1 MKGKVKVPGRI
12 ISSLGI
18 VLVTIFAI
26 VTNAASNP
34 GEIGL
39 TKSAKRKS
47 DYGRES
53 TVSLSVNANNYITK
67 KKLDVVLVLDGSGS
81 MKERVEDKSRE
92 SRLTA
97 AKNSAKTFI
106 TKLMDGQND
115 VKIGLVE
122 FGTNVRNVQSLTE
135 SKSVATN
142 FINNKYS
149 ANGGTNL
156 QEGIAQAHQLLEEGA
171 RDDAKQLVVILTDG
185 VPTFFGPVKFYSR
198 EYQMWV
204 PCGNGS
210 SDSLTSHQAEC
221 NYLKPSEA
229 AKNEL
234 DSLKE
239 KYNQADVYTITFGN
253 EEEAAKILA
262 TVNKKNENPLYDN
275 FKALTELDLT
285 NLFNKILNQTID
297 TIGKGSVVTDI
308 IPSTFKLTEKS
319 KKELTEKGI
328 KYVEN
333 NDGTTTLT
341 WNIGIIKANT
351 NYDLSYDVIA
361 EDEYHG
367 SMYTNT
373 KATLNTTVAK
383 DNPNY
388 KGKTDISLDFN
399 KPVTEVPIITKD
411 DSYSGYENEK
421 VSGSI
426 LDNDLN
432 KITEKDKKDSSDTVE
447 VKDNLIIKETESVVK
462 NSDGTYNIYQD
473 GVLQGVLTI
482 DNDGKFDFVPS
493 KGVTGE
499 VKFDYSIDTLVITNG
514 KIDKVYSN
522 TSTVTIT
529 IKEKA
534 KISISGVKTWVDNNN
549 QDGKRPDSIIINL
562 LQNGKKID
570 SKEVTSDDNWQYEF
584 VNLPKYVDGHENDSK
599 YENKYTI
606 TEDEVTDYTT
616 TIEGNNVVNTHEI
629 EKISIEGV
637 KTWIDNDNQD
647 GKRPDSITVNLKADG
662 KVIDS
667 KEVTS
672 NDEWKYSFTDL
683 DKYSNG
689 KEIEYTVSENAVK
702 DYKTE
707 IVGYDITNTHEK
719 ELTEVTVNK
728 KWNDDNNRDG
738 IRPDSIKVDLKANG
752 KVVKNAT
759 IKATD
764 NWTYTFTKL
773 DKYSN
778 GKEINYTIEEESIN
792 GYKEEIDNYNITN
805 THKIEKT
812 TISGVKTW
820 IDNNNQD
827 GIRPDSI
834 KISLKADG
842 KVIATKEVTETD
854 NWKYS
859 FTDLPVYE
867 NGKKIEYT
875 ISEDKVSGYT
885 EVVTGYNITNTHK
898 TETTTVTV
906 NKIWNDFSNNDGVR
920 PNSIKINL
928 YANGK
933 LVKEGVVV
941 TGNGDNWSYKF
952 KDLPMNENG
961 EKINYTVTEDAVD
974 NYETSIDGLT
984 ITNTHEKELTEIT
997 VNKKWN
1003 DDNNRDGIRP
1013 DSIKV
1018 DLKANGKVV
1027 KNATIKATDNW
1038 TYTFTKLDKYSNGKE
1053 INYTI
1058 EEESINGYKE
1068 EIDNYNIT
1076 NTHKIEKTTISG
1088 VKTWIDNNNQ
1098 DGIRPDSIKIS
1109 LKADGKVIATKEV
1122 TETDN
1127 WKYSFTDLPVY
1138 ENGKK
1143 IEYTIS
1149 EDKVSGYTEVV
1160 TGYNITNTHKTETTT
1175 VTVNKIWNDFSN
1187 NDGVRPNSIKINLYA
1202 NGKLVKEGVVVTGN
1216 GDNWSY
1222 TFKDLPM
1229 NENGEKIN
1237 YSVTE
1242 EAVDNYETSIN
1253 GLTITNT
1260 HENEKTSING
1270 TKSWND
1276 NNNQDGIRPDSIKVN
1291 LKANGKVIA
1300 TKEVTE
1306 RDNWEYSFTNLDKY
1320 SNGLEIKYE
1329 ITEEE
1334 VAGYTG
1340 VVSSYNITNTHNPIK
1355 TSLPVAKKWV
1365 DSNNQDGIRPDS
1377 IIIDLYADGILLS
1390 DKTVTI
1396 KNTDN
1401 WTYTYTDLDKY
1412 SDGREINYTVKER
1425 EVQDYTTTYEV
1436 TDDGINVINTHS
1448 PSKITI
1454 NGTKTWSDN
1463 DNNDG
1468 IRPDSITLRLS
1479 GKVGD
1484 NEVVNKIITVTE
1496 ANDWKYSFTELP
1508 EYNDGSLISYTISE
1522 DAVMGYNT
1530 SIDGY
1535 NIVNSHTDE
1544 EVTIEG
1550 IKTWSDNNNQDGI
1563 RPDSIKINLL
1573 ADGEVVDSKTVTET
1587 DDWKYSFTKNKYR
1600 NGKEISYTIEEV
1612 DVTTGY
1618 TAIVTDYN
1626 VTNKHTPETLS
1637 YTVKKNWNDFNNN
1650 DGIRPDSIKVSI
1662 KANGVVKESIT
1673 LSDDNN
1679 WTYTFSNLPRYEKGK
1694 EIEYS
1699 IVEDD
1704 VKGYVSSFEE
1714 KKLDQDNNITTVITN
1729 THEIENKEIVITK
1742 TWISDGTVYQPDEIE
1757 VSLFADGEY
1766 LYDIKVSKDMNW
1778 THIINNLPKYKN
1790 GEEINYS
1797 IKEKEIDGYTTT
1809 YDGYNIINTMIP
1821 LEIGE
1826 IIPPMTGVNNSS
1838 NSLFELILF
1847 INTLLMGSILMRKA
1861 LC

>member
-1 MKGKVKVPGRI
+1 MKGKSKIPKGV
-12 ISSLGI
+12 ISSFGI
-18 VLVTIFAI
+18 ALVMIFAI
-26 VTNAASNP
+26 VTNAAGDP
-34 GEIGL
+34 GEINL
-39 TKSAKRKS
+39 TKSAKRKD

-53 TVSLSVNANNYITK
+53 TVSLSINANNYTTK
-67 KKLDVVLVLDGSGS
+67 KKLDVVLVLDGSSS
-81 MKERVEDKSRE
+81 MSNSVGGYSRE
-92 SRLTA
+92 TRLEA
-97 AKNSAKTFI
+97 AKNSANTFI

-115 VKIGLVE
+115 VQIGLVE
-122 FGTNVRNVQSLTE
+122 FGTNVRDSLSLT
-135 SKSVATN
+135 SNKNSATN
-142 FINNKYS
+142 FINTKYD
-149 ANGGTNL
+149 ADGGTNL
-156 QEGIAQAHQLLEEGA
+156 QEGIQKAHQLLNDGA
-171 RDDAKQLVVILTDG
+171 RSDAKQLVVILTDG
-185 VPTFFGPVKFYSR
+185 VPTFFGPARFYSR
-198 EYQMWV
+198 RYNMYV
-204 PCGNGS
+204 PCGDGQT
-210 SDSLTSHQAEC
+210 DSLTSHQAEC
-221 NYLKPSEA
+221 NYQKPSEA

-234 DSLKE
+234 DSLKTD
-239 KYNQADVYTITFGN
+239 YNQADVYTITFGD
-253 EEEAAKILA
+253 ESEAAKILA
-262 TVNKKNENPLYDN
+262 TVNGKNDNPLYDN
-275 FKALTELDLT
+275 YKALTELELT
-285 NLFNKILNQTID
+285 NLFDRILNQTID
-297 TIGKGSVVTDI
+297 TIGKGSVVTDT
-308 IPSTFKLTEKS
+308 IPNTFKLTEEA
-319 KKELTEKGI
+319 KKKLESEGI
-328 KYVEN
+328 SYVEN
-333 NDGTTTLT
+333 SDGTTTLT
-341 WNIGIIKANT
+341 WNVGVIKANT
-351 NYDLSYDVIA
+351 NYELTYDVVA
-361 EDEYHG
+361 ADDYHG

-373 KATLNTTVAK
+373 SATLNTTVGV
-383 DNPNY
+383 DNPKY
-388 KGKTDISLDFN
+388 GGKTDIKLDFN

-411 DSYSGYENEK
+411 DSYSGYENET

-432 KITEKDKKDSSDTVE
+432 KITETDKANNDDIVE
-447 VKDNLIIKETESVVK
+447 VRDTLIIKETDSVVR

-482 DNDGKFDFVPS
+482 DNSGKFDFVPAN
-493 KGVTGE
+493 GITGE
-499 VKFDYSIDTLVITNG
+499 VKFDYSINTDVITNG
-514 KIDKVYSN
+514 KADRVYSN

-529 IKEKA
+529 IKGKA
-534 KISISGVKTWVDNNN
+534 KVSISGIKTWIDNNN

-570 SKEVTSDDNWQYEF
+570 SKEVTSDDNWHYEF
-584 VNLPKYVDGHENDSK
+584 VNLPKYANGHENESK

-616 TIEGNNVVNTHEI
+616 IIEGNNVINTHEI

-647 GKRPDSITVNLKADG
+647 GKRPESITVNLKANG
-662 KVIDS
+662 KVITT
-667 KEVTS
+667 KEVTAA
-672 NDEWKYSFTDL
+672 DGWKYSFTDL

-707 IVGYDITNTHEK
+707 INGYDITNTHEK
-719 ELTEVTVNK
+719 ELTEITVNK

-752 KVVKNAT
+752 KVVKTVT
-759 IKATD
+759 IKASD
-764 NWTYTFTKL
+764 NWTYTFTNL

-778 GKEINYTIEEESIN
+778 GEEINYTVEEKTITGYESEVN
-792 GYKEEIDNYNITN
+792 GYEIIN
-805 THKIEKT
+805 THEIAKT
-812 TISGVKTW
+812 TIEGVKTW
-820 IDNNNQD
+820 IDNDNQD

-842 KVIATKEVTETD
+842 KVIATKEVTEKD
-854 NWKYS
+854 EWKYS

-867 NGKKIEYT
+867 NGKKINYT
-875 ISEDKVSGYT
+875 ISEDKVASYTGVVSGYD
-885 EVVTGYNITNTHK
+885 ITNTHK
-898 TETTTVTV
+898 TETTTITV
-906 NKIWNDFSNNDGVR
+906 NKIWEDSSNNDGVR
-920 PNSIKINL
+920 PDSIKINL

-941 TGNGDNWSYKF
+941 TGNGDNWSYTF

-961 EKINYTVTEDAVD
+961 EKINYTVTEETVA

-1027 KNATIKATDNW
+1027 KTVTIKASDNW
-1038 TYTFTKLDKYSNGKE
+1038 TYTFTNLDKYSNGEE
-1053 INYTI
+1053 INYTV
-1058 EEESINGYKE
+1058 EEKTITGYESEVNGYE
-1068 EIDNYNIT
+1068 IT
-1076 NTHKIEKTTISG
+1076 NTHEIAKTTIEG
-1088 VKTWIDNNNQ
+1088 VKTWIDNDNQ

-1122 TETDN
+1122 TEKDE

-1143 IEYTIS
+1143 INYTIS
-1149 EDKVSGYTEVV
+1149 EDKVASYTGVVSGYD
-1160 TGYNITNTHKTETTT
+1160 ITNTHKTETTT
-1175 VTVNKIWNDFSN
+1175 ITVNKIWEDSSN
-1187 NDGVRPNSIKINLYA
+1187 NDGVRPDSIKINLYA

-1237 YSVTE
+1237 YTVTE
-1242 EAVDNYETSIN
+1242 ETVANYETSID
-1253 GLTITNT
+1253 GLTITNN
-1260 HENEKTSING
+1260 HQNEKISISG
-1270 TKSWND
+1270 IKTWND
-1276 NNNQDGIRPDSIKVN
+1276 NNNQDGIRPDSIKVS

-1300 TKEVTE
+1300 TKEVTAE
-1306 RDNWEYSFTNLDKY
+1306 DDWKYSFTNLDKY
-1320 SNGLEIKYE
+1320 SNGEEIDYE

-1340 VVSSYNITNTHNPIK
+1340 VVNGYDITNTHNPIK

-1377 IIIDLYADGILLS
+1377 IIIDLYADGTLLL

-1401 WTYTYTDLDKY
+1401 WNYTYTNLDKY
-1412 SDGREINYTVKER
+1412 SNGKEINYTVKER
-1425 EVQDYTTTYEV
+1425 EVKDYTTTYEV
-1436 TDDGINVINTHS
+1436 TDNGINVINTHS

-1454 NGTKTWSDN
+1454 NGTKTWTDN

-1468 IRPDSITLRLS
+1468 LRPETITIRLS

-1484 NEVVNKIITVTE
+1484 NEVVNKMITVTE
-1496 ANDWKYSFTELP
+1496 ADDWKYSFTELP

-1522 DAVMGYNT
+1522 DAVIGYNT

-1535 NIVNSHTDE
+1535 NIVNSHADE

-1550 IKTWSDNNNQDGI
+1550 VKTWIDNDNQDGI

-1573 ADGEVVDSKTVTET
+1573 ADGEVVDSKIVTEK
-1587 DDWKYSFTKNKYR
+1587 DNWKYSFTKNKYR
-1600 NGKEISYTIEEV
+1600 NGKEINYTIEEV

-1618 TAIVTDYN
+1618 TATVTDYN

-1650 DGIRPDSIKVSI
+1650 DGIRLDSIKVSI

-1673 LSDDNN
+1673 LSDENN
-1679 WTYTFSNLPRYEKGK
+1679 WTYTFSDLPRYEKGK

-1699 IVEDD
+1699 IVEDE
-1704 VKGYVSSFEE
+1704 VKGYVSTLEE
-1714 KKLDQDNNITTVITN
+1714 GILDSDNNITTVITN
-1729 THEIENKEIVITK
+1729 THEIEKKEITITK
-1742 TWISDGTVYQPDEIE
+1742 TWVSDGTVYQPDEIV
-1757 VSLFADGEY
+1757 VSLYADGEY
-1766 LYDIKVSKDMNW
+1766 LYDITISKDMNW
-1778 THIINNLPKYKN
+1778 IYTLDNLPKYKN
-1790 GEEINYS
+1790 GKEINYT
-1797 IKEKEIDGYTTT
+1797 IKEKEVDGYTAT
-1809 YDGYNIINTMIP
+1809 YAGYNIINTMIP
-1821 LEIGE
+1821 LEKGE
-1826 IIPPMTGVNNSS
+1826 IVPPMTGVNNNS